1 VTDTVNILVIEL
13 DKVDEATWKEI
24 IAFLSEK
31 TKYQVMETSSSPA
44 FSEKAN
50 RDILSFPGLEI
61 CVKEQ
66 TVCKD
71 GVPVSLSHYEFFTL
85 YYLAQHPG
93 WVFTKEQIY
102 EAVWQ
107 QPGEYCGVA
116 VSNVISQIRKKLN
129 PEDPKHGYIKT
140 IVNSGYK
147 FEP

>member
-1 VTDTVNILVIEL
+1 MVKILVIEL
-13 DKVDEATWKEI
+13 SKVDESIQNEI
-24 IAFLSEK
+24 IAFLSGKEK
-31 TKYQVMETSSSPA
+31 CQIVEVPLPVCTGDKNDVV
-44 FSEKAN
+44 
-50 RDILSFPGLEI
+50 LSFPGLEI
-61 CVKEQ
+61 RLREQ
-66 TVCKD
+66 RVYKD
-71 GVPVSLSHYEFFTL
+71 GILVSLSHYEFFTL

-107 QPGEYCGVA
+107 QPGEYCGAA

-129 PEDPKHGYIKT
+129 PENPKHGYIKT